1 MNKLITFKQSQRHGL
16 FYAFVILLFLLVLVS
31 ETPIYLLLGIPLF
44 IGFFRNYQITETGT
58 LRGNGTLAVPT
69 IEILIVKGNKVK
81 IYYRPIASA
90 KRYSRTYYLRDP
102 QAFVNALVAINP
114 SMEVYQQ

>member
-1 MNKLITFKQSQRHGL
+1 MNPKMTFKQSQRHGL
-16 FYAFVILLFLLVLVS
+16 FYAFVILLFLLVFVS
-31 ETPIYLLLGIPLF
+31 GKPIYLFLGIPLF

-69 IEILIVKGNKVK
+69 IEIMIVRGNKIR

-90 KRYSRTYYLRDP
+90 KRYSRTYYLREP
-102 QAFVNALVAINP
+102 QDFVNALVKINP
-114 SMEVYQQ
+114 FIEVYQQ